1 MRRLT
6 SSVFG
11 LVLVALLA
19 AVGLALPAAAV
30 LAQSGTPVPAP
41 TQAPAEPTQ
50 APPAPTE
57 AAAPAPTE
65 APAAPAP
72 TEAPARP
79 ATTDVVTLVGWYF
92 NAPDGAFLDIVPLQ
106 VAGNGVAGRA
116 DNAKSIGKADFP
128 DGDLPT
134 ITWGDT
140 TFTGYLRWEGDTAER
155 WTWTNDTEGVRP
167 ATLVIQVEGKGGTYN
182 GYFGTATFVSRDPEV
197 GGPLVIALR
206 PPGSATAE
214 PTAAPEAAPAD
225 AAAQEAPTEA
235 PPADVAPPADA
246 GQEAPVETAVP

>member
-6 SSVFG
+6 S
-11 LVLVALLA
+11 LVLGFALVALLA
-19 AVGLALPAAAV
+19 VAALVLPAAGA

-50 APPAPTE
+50 APPVPTQ
-57 AAAPAPTE
+57 AAVPAATE
-65 APAAPAP
+65 APAEPAAAA
-72 TEAPARP
+72 TEVPAKA

-92 NAPDGAFLDIVPLQ
+92 NEPNGEFLDVVPMQ

-206 PPGSATAE
+206 PPGAGASE
-214 PTAAPEAAPAD
+214 PTAAPEAAPAE
-225 AAAQEAPTEA
+225 AA
-235 PPADVAPPADA
+235 PAETVPAE
-246 GQEAPVETAVP
+246 GAPVETTTP

>member
-6 SSVFG
+6 S
-11 LVLVALLA
+11 LVLGFALVALLA
-19 AVGLALPAAAV
+19 VAALVLPAAGA

-50 APPAPTE
+50 APPVPTQ
-57 AAAPAPTE
+57 AAVPAATE
-65 APAAPAP
+65 APAEPAAAA
-72 TEAPARP
+72 TEVPAKA

-92 NAPDGAFLDIVPLQ
+92 NEPSGEFLDIVPMQ

-155 WTWTNDTEGVRP
+155 WTWTTDTEGVRP
-167 ATLVIQVEGKGGTYN
+167 ATLVIQVEGQGGTYN

-206 PPGSATAE
+206 PPGAGASE
-214 PTAAPEAAPAD
+214 PTAAPEAAPAP
-225 AAAQEAPTEA
+225 AETAPA
-235 PPADVAPPADA
+235 
-246 GQEAPVETAVP
+246 QEAPVETTTP